1 MKDKILCSE
10 INLVS
15 LIIAKKRFDGMGNC
29 FLHDVCPMEADGPLG
44 KWELQ
49 IFFLMSLLML
59 MFWLGILHHSPQWTF
74 LNLLKFTVSYNGCL
88 VCF

>member
-1 MKDKILCSE
+1 M
-10 INLVS
+10 
-15 LIIAKKRFDGMGNC
+15 KRFDGVGAC

-44 KWELQ
+44 KGELE
-49 IFFLMSLLML
+49 IFSLYVPVP
-59 MFWLGILHHSPQWTF
+59 MFWLDILHNYSPPPQWTF